1 MNPIRPKRFW
11 KGLPPSV
18 AHAAR
23 STQPNS
29 KGAAPPATPPPACP
43 ATGEHGGVVKKA
55 PRAQTR
61 FYWAADELGLH
72 TSPSQGVY
80 SWIAWCPPAWPG
92 RRFLGGGAL
101 HTRIGAQGPAVRCRR
116 KTSTQPPANKGTGA
130 NTKDIYATT
139 SMRRSRKGG
148 SGPGCCPLAR
158 AHNKGRRRLYL
169 LHSAKRR
176 GPLRDVCR
184 VHEVATCLA
193 VAPACWRQGCSWKRV
208 LSLPSSSCA
217 HEHAHQ
223 FGRCSCLPARMG
235 RKPQPRLCGR

>member
-1 MNPIRPKRFW
+1 MSSASTHRPHKAYTA
-11 KGLPPSV
+11 GSLGVLPPG
-18 AHAAR
+18 
-23 STQPNS
+23 P
-29 KGAAPPATPPPACP
+29 
-43 ATGEHGGVVKKA
+43 
-55 PRAQTR
+55 
-61 FYWAADELGLH
+61 
-72 TSPSQGVY
+72 
-80 SWIAWCPPAWPG
+80 
-92 RRFLGGGAL
+92 GGASWGEGRY
-101 HTRIGAQGPAVRCRR
+101 TPALEHKALRVRRRR
-116 KTSTQPPANKGTGA
+116 KISTQPPANKGTGA

-148 SGPGCCPLAR
+148 SGPGCCLLAR
-158 AHNKGRRRLYL
+158 AHSKGRRRLYL